1 MSASHPRISMFGRAN
16 PPAAVC
22 NVFHIIV
29 SPLSFAILG
38 LACQNEIQLPQTES
52 FCARVR

>member
-1 MSASHPRISMFGRAN
+1 MSASHPRISMFGRAK

-29 SPLSFAILG
+29 SPLSFAILA

-52 FCARVR
+52 FLC